1 MLNVFKTMEIVNIN
15 IIIRAYTVRVY
26 TCKYN
31 IIYMYMTVYTANL
44 FTVILQQKILSFL
57 YSSTIFVFSLFL

>member
-44 FTVILQQKILSFL
+44 L
-57 YSSTIFVFSLFL
+57 YIYIYFYIHVHVYTCVYIHCII